1 MAWQQ
6 KLKASGIDDSNMPN
20 MIKKAIKDLKI
31 LENRIGQIDDTLE
44 KGEISDI
51 RKGELEEERDTI
63 IESIEAQEEVIS
75 DKIDK
80 WNRNKD
86 MYLAKGEKMKS
97 ALAQKRNGQTKET
110 KENKETTQTQQAPPP
125 PQPPAEAIEVEA
137 EEIKPTKSSGI
148 GKIGLFI
155 LLGVLSFGA
164 YNYLKNN
171 D

>member
-6 KLKASGIDDSNMPN
+6 KLKASGIHDSNMPN

-31 LENRIGQIDDTLE
+31 LENRIVQIDDTLE

-86 MYLAKGEKMKS
+86 MYLAKGEKMKT

-110 KENKETTQTQQAPPP
+110 KQATQTQQTPPP